1 MGIHM
6 QVLEGTILMNAMLGL
21 LDIDIPSL
29 PIHDAIYVQ
38 SKHKK
43 HAQVA
48 LEKAWMEVLEV
59 SFKPYTKIDSA
70 DK

>member
-1 MGIHM
+1 M
-6 QVLEGTILMNAMLGL
+6 LEL
-21 LDIDIPSL
+21 LDTNIPSL

-38 SKHKK
+38 TKHKK

-59 SFKPYTKIDSA
+59 NFKPYTKIDTSN
-70 DK
+70 K